1 MEHDHLLPLPERQ
14 YGRYILIFS
23 LITLISLGGSIVYIL
38 WKSKLTL
45 TWQEG
50 VVICGL
56 LAQIGLY
63 FWMGFA
69 GRDQGLTNRKLA
81 VFFGASLAIWAVEYW
96 LYPDIF
102 WVVYL
107 YIGQMF
113 GMIPLKFALPVSV
126 VLGVFLSGSM
136 IDWNLTAENRQEF
149 IASVISWGFILL
161 FLTYINQIGRT
172 SRERAQLINE
182 LQAAQQEL
190 EAAQGQMAELAVLR
204 ERERLAR
211 DLHDSLGHA
220 LVAISVQLEAIQ
232 RLYKVDEKQAS
243 QHVDE
248 LKALTRASMEDLRRS
263 IAGLRAP
270 GLGGRS
276 ACQTLQADCVEFGER
291 SGVEVECRVD
301 PRLDELRPALAET
314 VWRVVQEA
322 LTNVEKHAQATKV
335 VVSVT
340 KDGQEVHMRIADDGL
355 GLPPDAESKP
365 DCYGLRGMRERVEAL
380 QGSLSLDGSDSGTQV
395 NVILPWEQSELL
407 DKIATEK
414 GIAR

>member
-1 MEHDHLLPLPERQ
+1 MPLPERQ

-23 LITLISLGGSIVYIL
+23 LITLVSLGGSIVYIL
-38 WKSKLTL
+38 WKSKLAL
-45 TWQEG
+45 TWQEV

-63 FWMGFA
+63 FWMGFT

-81 VFFGASLAIWAVEYW
+81 VFFGASLAMWAVEYW
-96 LYPDIF
+96 LYPDVF

-113 GMIPLKFALPVSV
+113 GMLPLKIALPVSI
-126 VLGVFLSGSM
+126 VLGVFISGSM
-136 IDWNLTAENRQEF
+136 IGWNFQGENRGDF
-149 IASVISWGFILL
+149 ISTVISLGFILL
-161 FLTYINQIGRT
+161 FLTYINQLGKT
-172 SRERAQLINE
+172 SQERAQLIKE
-182 LQAAQQEL
+182 LEATQQEL
-190 EAAQGQMAELAVLR
+190 EATQQQVAELAALR

-232 RLYKVDEKQAS
+232 RLYRVDALKAS
-243 QHVDE
+243 VQVDE

-276 ACQTLQADCVEFGER
+276 ACQALQADCVEFGER

-301 PRLDELRPALAET
+301 PRLDELRPALSET
-314 VWRVVQEA
+314 VWRVVQEG
-322 LTNVEKHAQATKV
+322 LTNVEKHAQASKV
-335 VVSVT
+335 MVSVM
-340 KDGQEVHMRIADDGL
+340 KDSQEVSLRIADNGV

-365 DCYGLRGMRERVEAL
+365 DCYGLRGMRERVEAM
-380 QGSLSLDGSDSGTQV
+380 GGRMKVAGGD
-395 NVILPWEQSELL
+395 
-407 DKIATEK
+407 
-414 GIAR
+414 

>member
-1 MEHDHLLPLPERQ
+1 VGRNYLLPLPERQ

-23 LITLISLGGSIVYIL
+23 LITLISLGGSIVYVV
-38 WKSKLTL
+38 WKAQLALS
-45 TWQEG
+45 WQEG
-50 VVICGL
+50 VVVCGL

-63 FWMGFA
+63 FWMGFS

-81 VFFGASLAIWAVEYW
+81 VFFGGSLALWAVEYW

-113 GMIPLKFALPVSV
+113 GMLPLKIALPVSV
-126 VLGVFLSGSM
+126 VLGVYISGSM
-136 IDWNLTAENRQEF
+136 IGWNFQGENRGEF
-149 IASVISWGFILL
+149 ISTVISLGFILL
-161 FLTYINQIGRT
+161 FLTYINQLGRT
-172 SRERAQLINE
+172 SQERAQLIKE
-182 LQAAQQEL
+182 LEATQQEL
-190 EAAQGQMAELAVLR
+190 EAAQQQVTELAVLR

-232 RLYKVDEKQAS
+232 RLYRVDEKQAS
-243 QHVDE
+243 GQVDE

-276 ACQTLQADCVEFGER
+276 ACQALQADCVEFGER

-301 PRLDELRPALAET
+301 PRLDELRPALSET
-314 VWRVVQEA
+314 LWRVVQEG
-322 LTNVEKHAQATKV
+322 LTNVEKHAQASKV
-335 VVSVT
+335 VVSVR
-340 KDGQEVHMRIADDGL
+340 KDSQELHLRIADDGV
-355 GLPPDAESKP
+355 GLPPGAESKP
-365 DCYGLRGMRERVEAL
+365 DCFGLIGMRERVEAMG
-380 QGSLSLDGSDSGTQV
+380 GSLKVTGGDSGTLIEV
-395 NVILPWEQSELL
+395 DLPWEQQQV
-407 DKIATEK
+407 KTA
-414 GIAR
+414 